1 MSNPSLVKKGR
12 SIDMRQ
18 SRKEANMEWMM
29 REGLMPERREAMAI
43 ASQIRNE
50 FADELGTG
58 SPAGAA
64 HGRRHPP
71 GGRG

>member
-1 MSNPSLVKKGR
+1 
-12 SIDMRQ
+12 MRQ
-18 SRKEANMEWMM
+18 SRKEANLEWMM
-29 REGLMPERREAMAI
+29 REGLVPERREAMAMS
-43 ASQIRNE
+43 SQIREE
-50 FADELGTG
+50 FGSELGSGG

>member
-1 MSNPSLVKKGR
+1 
-12 SIDMRQ
+12 MRQ
-18 SRKEANMEWMM
+18 SRKEANLEWKM

-50 FADELGTG
+50 FANELGANP
-58 SPAGAA
+58 SEGAA
-64 HGRRHPP
+64 HGRRYPP

>member
-1 MSNPSLVKKGR
+1 
-12 SIDMRQ
+12 MRQ

-29 REGLMPERREAMAI
+29 REGLIPERREAMVVS
-43 ASQIRNE
+43 SQIREE
-50 FADELGTG
+50 FASDMGSN